1 MTEVLQ
7 VVHKKSFID
16 EGDKKGW
23 YDLELTRPFLDSKGL
38 LDHIVIHQPRG
49 DELRRL
55 IKRSSIYDTN
65 NLTFKDLDIELNHPW
80 DLDEDFVWT
89 SHPLWVKWH
98 FEHCRFQPSNPN
110 MGSVV
115 FGWHGNFRFHKN
127 EFDFGDSRGMRS
139 WVFAFRQGSRV
150 LLQGNDFKDSHLQFN
165 CFISWE
171 VNGSQELSWERRTAR
186 IVKDSSYYETMI
198 RQKYEIPDTI
208 RLHMPHSSSAHFG
221 LDSLSFLGNKGIDRL
236 QMDCRATHY
245 DFRGMNRINS
255 LWFSELRSG
264 HHDDPGFE
272 LYLGSRE
279 EIDPHYSGAHSH
291 RSMFLKLREIA
302 IRRQD
307 FRIANN
313 IDKQIDRIDYYLTK
327 EQKVSIRADW
337 RGWVKYRQDRFLYE
351 WRKFSS
357 DFHRSWLRPLL
368 MGLTGYCILNA
379 LPFFWIERFSSS
391 DYVSLLLRSIDRFPF
406 FMAELEDMYG
416 HELESLSLGIK
427 SLLMLSGLF
436 QVIWIAMCGFAF
448 RNSIRR

>member
-7 VVHKKSFID
+7 AVYEKSFID

-38 LDHIVIHQPRG
+38 LDHIVVHQPRG

-55 IKRSSIYDTN
+55 IKRGSIYDTN
-65 NLTFKDLDIELNHPW
+65 NLIFRELDIEVKQPWNLNK
-80 DLDEDFVWT
+80 DFKWA
-89 SHPLWVKWH
+89 SDPLWVKWH
-98 FEHCRFQPSNPN
+98 FEHCRFHPSSPN
-110 MGSVV
+110 MGSII
-115 FGWHGNFRFHKN
+115 FGWYGNFRFHRN

-139 WVFAFRQGSRV
+139 WVFAFRHGSRV

-165 CFISWE
+165 CFIPREDYDSH
-171 VNGSQELSWERRTAR
+171 ELSWERRTAH
-186 IVKDSSYYETMI
+186 IVKDDSYYATMI
-198 RQKYEIPDTI
+198 RQKYGIPDTI

-221 LDSLSFLGNKGIDRL
+221 LDSLSFLGNKGIDSL
-236 QMDCRATHY
+236 QMDCRAAHY

-255 LWFSELRSG
+255 LWFSELGAG

-279 EIDPHYSGAHSH
+279 EIDPHYSRAHAH
-291 RSMFLKLREIA
+291 RSMFLKLRESA

-368 MGLTGYCILNA
+368 MGLAGYLILNA

-427 SLLMLSGLF
+427 SLLMLSGLI